1 MDSLNIVGHAAR
13 RDAGNVQPA
22 NKKTLRACFT
32 GRIDT

>member
-22 NKKTLRACFT
+22 NKKNPSSLLHGAY
-32 GRIDT
+32 